1 MYYRS
6 KGSGTSENADLI
18 VDAINDPNTV
28 QVTLFASEKIENNS
42 NTPLLFALAQH
53 SIPAIEESIYIV
65 FDKNVSTA
73 QRCPRYIEVKR
84 ILDAS
89 EKSNKVLFSN
99 NRVPYTAALG
109 PKEAVSTMLEQVVS
123 EPFTTDS
130 RPIFFSMLSNLTE
143 IQMRETFGLGE

>member
-53 SIPAIEESIYIV
+53 SILKYPSLPEP
-65 FDKNVSTA
+65 
-73 QRCPRYIEVKR
+73 Q
-84 ILDAS
+84 LDQ
-89 EKSNKVLFSN
+89 K
-99 NRVPYTAALG
+99 
-109 PKEAVSTMLEQVVS
+109 
-123 EPFTTDS
+123 
-130 RPIFFSMLSNLTE
+130 
-143 IQMRETFGLGE
+143 IQN